1 MAYIIDTGVLVVAP
15 ISIGELF
22 DKISILSIKIER
34 INDEAK
40 VAHAQTELTQLEALR
55 SQVVPDS
62 GLIDVRYR
70 ELLEVNGRLWDI
82 EDAIRLKENA
92 QIFDEEFVELARSVY
107 KQNDIRAEI
116 KRTIN
121 NAFGSAIV
129 EVKSYSSI
137 LSVTRVK

>member
-1 MAYIIDTGVLVVAP
+1 MANIIDTGVLVVAP

-129 EVKSYSSI
+129 EVKSYPSI
-137 LSVTRVK
+137 VSVTRAE